1 MLRGL
6 RPLTDLVVVGRVG
19 KPHGLDGSFVVDEAS
34 EDGRWFARGAKLHV
48 NGEVA
53 EVVASKHAGGR
64 PVIRLD
70 PKPPRGTQL
79 EVERA
84 ALPPTAEDEYYVFEL
99 VGLSAV
105 EETGRVLGTVV
116 TVTPGVAN
124 DVLELDG
131 GLALPMVEECIR
143 GVDLAARRILVA
155 PGFSDFQD

>member
-1 MLRGL
+1 MLREL
-6 RPLTDLVVVGRVG
+6 RRLTDHVVVGRVG

-34 EDGRWFARGAKLHV
+34 EDGRWFARGARLLV
-48 NGEVA
+48 NGEAA
-53 EVVASKHAGGR
+53 EVVGSKHAGGR

-70 PKPPRGTQL
+70 VKPLRGARL
-79 EVERA
+79 EVERS

-105 EETGRVLGTVV
+105 EETGRVLGAVV
-116 TVTPGVAN
+116 AVTPGVAN

-155 PGFSDFQD
+155 PGFSDPLD